1 MNEKK
6 LLEDKNMRKNKS
18 KVSFLMIAGICMF
31 ECGYSEIKEKKVGE
45 PAWDF

>member
-18 KVSFLMIAGICMF
+18 KVSFLMIAGIVCLSMA
-31 ECGYSEIKEKKVGE
+31 ILKLKKRR
-45 PAWDF
+45 